1 MAVLSSTKNEA
12 LRLKSV
18 PSSQKYEW
26 ARLTGSNEPITYSM
40 NLCLINLVYAI
51 WLVLKR
57 REEYFSPAGQKKAV
71 IIDSRNAISSSSQE
85 KLDEDEDGL
94 FSEQRIG
101 EHHRMAIRKFG
112 KLWEQVSLSK
122 TRRNV
127 NICKLKN
134 GGREPNRSLERGVPE
149 CSSHAHNSLRE
160 EKTIKAFEDWLAE
173 EAITADSLP
182 KLGVYGQDFLSVL
195 ITMGTK
201 REYTIPLF
209 RWVMNTYPS
218 MYMRAENRSQK
229 QSLLAEAHSR
239 PNSKA
244 FVPYFLRNYPAQ
256 TAKILELDNSV
267 LLDILPVMIEE
278 DCSEPIFAKLNSV
291 VLATTD
297 SQKNSILHLLCEYE
311 VEEWESTQD
320 ADHWTEKRV
329 RLIKN
334 FLTYYPYSIQLR
346 NWSNQSAYQHRIR
359 TFAACKEVVPKEKI
373 DPSLGFGLEPRES
386 RDDKILTLLKER
398 IMDLNDNEL
407 IAALLYGQI
416 QRRVFYLD
424 LTELGHMDNPKP
436 ASTVKDLEQQL
447 VRKGNVEDIFNVLWE
462 KGVKKIIKISVDDD
476 EDLPHSDEVI
486 ETLGKFGI
494 EEWDWRRK
502 DLCSSVILKA
512 AQNSRK
518 VFLCSTGNKAVLR
531 SWSAPD
537 GLNYLKK
544 VTRQVS

>member
-436 ASTVKDLEQQL
+436 ASTVKDL
-447 VRKGNVEDIFNVLWE
+447 VR
-462 KGVKKIIKISVDDD
+462 
-476 EDLPHSDEVI
+476 
-486 ETLGKFGI
+486 GI
-494 EEWDWRRK
+494 
-502 DLCSSVILKA
+502 
-512 AQNSRK
+512 
-518 VFLCSTGNKAVLR
+518 
-531 SWSAPD
+531 
-537 GLNYLKK
+537 
-544 VTRQVS
+544 

>member
-18 PSSQKYEW
+18 PSSQKHEW

-40 NLCLINLVYAI
+40 NLCLISLVYAI

-57 REEYFSPAGQKKAV
+57 WEEYFSPAGQKKAG

-112 KLWEQVSLSK
+112 KLWEQ
-122 TRRNV
+122 
-127 NICKLKN
+127 N
-134 GGREPNRSLERGVPE
+134 GGRESNRSLERGVPE

-173 EAITADSLP
+173 EANTADSLP

-229 QSLLAEAHSR
+229 QSLLAEALSR

-256 TAKILELDNSV
+256 TAKILELNNSV

-320 ADHWTEKRV
+320 AEHWTEK
-329 RLIKN
+329 
-334 FLTYYPYSIQLR
+334 
-346 NWSNQSAYQHRIR
+346 
-359 TFAACKEVVPKEKI
+359 
-373 DPSLGFGLEPRES
+373 
-386 RDDKILTLLKER
+386 
-398 IMDLNDNEL
+398 
-407 IAALLYGQI
+407 
-416 QRRVFYLD
+416 RRVFYLD
-424 LTELGHMDNPKP
+424 LTELGHMDKPIP
-436 ASTVKDLEQQL
+436 ASTVKDLVCGIEFESILKYVRIPSFKVAMYPRQDNRDNHQEQQL

-512 AQNSRK
+512 A
-518 VFLCSTGNKAVLR
+518 
-531 SWSAPD
+531 
-537 GLNYLKK
+537 
-544 VTRQVS
+544 